1 MRTELK
7 IALRFIESLLNIS
20 TTVVSNEKAIKEFCS
35 QYFFHSMQEYLTP
48 KKFQKFINGLRPN
61 VIYQTSDPLHICFT
75 FIILDEQLVVIG
87 PYSKLI
93 FTEQNCRYLL
103 TQNNMDEVS
112 INDFQLYRNK
122 FPFINEQQLTSSI
135 HTLIE
140 IINNLESSH
149 NIEINTIYF
158 GNTQNPNDELVH
170 NDDAPHPKRYI
181 EFITE
186 RYGMEQRF
194 MNEVKEGKY
203 RAAILTLRQLQ
214 NDVSHLMRIGTTIEN
229 ERVSAGIVR
238 TLVRIA
244 AVNAGLPAFTIDLLS
259 SENTIAVKNA
269 KSLEEI
275 LKSKENMVITFCKQI
290 KKLHNERYSNLI
302 LMAIYYI
309 NHQLHQDITIAEIA
323 QELEVSPNYL
333 STRFRKETGHS
344 PIEYIK
350 KERLLKATQL
360 LTTTTLS
367 VQNIGNCIG
376 ISDSNYFIKVFKSEY
391 GLTPLQ
397 YRKYYHL

>member
-1 MRTELK
+1 MKEKLK

-20 TTVVSNEKAIKEFCS
+20 ATVLNNEKDINDFCK
-35 QYFFHSMQEYLTP
+35 QYFFHTIQNYLNP
-48 KKFQKFINGLRPN
+48 RKFHKFINGLQPN
-61 VIYQTSDPLHICFT
+61 VIYQTTDPLHICFA
-75 FIILDEQLVVIG
+75 FIFLDEQLVVIG
-87 PYSKLI
+87 PYTKII
-93 FTEQNCRYLL
+93 FTEQNCRYVL
-103 TQNNMDEVS
+103 TQNNMTEVS
-112 INDFQLYRNK
+112 INDLQLYRNK
-122 FPFINEQQLTSSI
+122 YPFINELQLTSSI

-140 IINNLESSH
+140 IINNLESSP
-149 NIEINTIYF
+149 NIEINTVNF
-158 GNTQNPNDELVH
+158 GKTQNQNEELILSEV
-170 NDDAPHPKRYI
+170 PHPKRYI
-181 EFITE
+181 EFITD
-186 RYGMEQRF
+186 RYSMEQRF

-214 NDVSHLMRIGTTIEN
+214 NDVSHLIRIGTTIEN

-259 SENTIAVKNA
+259 SENTIVVKNA
-269 KSLEEI
+269 KTVDEI
-275 LKSKENMVITFCKQI
+275 SKAKEDMVITFCKQI
-290 KKLHNERYSNLI
+290 NKLHNDRYSNLI

-309 NHQLHQDITIAEIA
+309 NHQFHQDITIKEIA

-333 STRFRKETGHS
+333 STRFRKETGHT
-344 PIEYIK
+344 PTEYIK

-397 YRKYYHL
+397 YRKYNHL